1 MSNIKNIRGIRG
13 IFFDLDGT
21 LFDTAPELS
30 AAINHMLTDL
40 NLDKLDPLDIRNFI
54 GRGADNL
61 IKKSIAL
68 SSQLDPEPFF
78 EEGTRLFHQHYMV
91 NAGFSKPYNDA
102 KDTLKKLK
110 EKNIYLVCITNK
122 TKIFTNKILSQSGFL
137 DFMDLVVSG
146 DSLNKMKP
154 DPLQIQHG
162 CEALGLLPN
171 QVIMVGD
178 SSNDIEAGSAAGT
191 YVITV
196 PYGYN
201 YGQPIDSPKVDLAIK
216 ILSDLTQ
223 VAD

>member
-1 MSNIKNIRGIRG
+1 LSNIKNIKG

-30 AAINHMLTDL
+30 DATNYMLSDL
-40 NLDKLDPLDIRNFI
+40 DFDKLDPLDIKNFI

-61 IKKSIAL
+61 IRKSIAL

-78 EEGTRLFHQHYMV
+78 EEGKRLFHQHYII
-91 NAGFSKPYNDA
+91 NAGFSKPYDDA
-102 KDTLKKLK
+102 RDTLKKLK
-110 EKNIYLVCITNK
+110 ERNIYLGCVTNK
-122 TKIFTNKILSQSGFL
+122 PKIYTHQILSQSGIL
-137 DFMDLVVSG
+137 DFMDIVVSG

-154 DPLQIQHG
+154 DPLQIQ
-162 CEALGLLPN
+162 PN

-178 SSNDIEAGSAAGT
+178 SSNDIEAGHAAGT

-201 YGQPIDSPKVDLAIK
+201 HGESINSPKVDLAIK

-223 VAD
+223 VVN

>member
-1 MSNIKNIRGIRG
+1 MSDIENIKG

-30 AAINHMLTDL
+30 DATNYMLSDL
-40 NLDKLDPLDIRNFI
+40 DFDKLDPLDIKNFI

-61 IKKSIAL
+61 IRKSIAL

-78 EEGTRLFHQHYMV
+78 DEGKRLFHQHYII
-91 NAGFSKPYNDA
+91 NAGFSKPYDDA
-102 KDTLKKLK
+102 RDTLKKLK
-110 EKNIYLVCITNK
+110 ERNIYLGCVTNK
-122 TKIFTNKILSQSGFL
+122 PKIYTHQILSQSEIL
-137 DFMDLVVSG
+137 DFMDIVVSG
-146 DSLNKMKP
+146 DSLSKMKP
-154 DPLQIQHG
+154 DPLQIQYG
-162 CEALGLLPN
+162 CEALGLKPN

-178 SSNDIEAGSAAGT
+178 SSNDIEAGHAAGT

-201 YGQPIDSPKVDLAIK
+201 HGESINSPKVDLAIK

-223 VAD
+223 VVN

>member
-1 MSNIKNIRGIRG
+1 LSNIKNIKG

-30 AAINHMLTDL
+30 DATNHMLSDL

-68 SSQLDPEPFF
+68 SSQLSSDPFF
-78 EEGTRLFHQHYMV
+78 EEGKRLFHQHYMV
-91 NAGFSKPYNDA
+91 NAGFSKPYDDA

-110 EKNIYLVCITNK
+110 EKNIYLGCVTNK
-122 TKIFTNKILSQSGFL
+122 PKFFTQQILSQSGISG
-137 DFMDLVVSG
+137 FMDIVISG

-162 CEALGLLPN
+162 CKALGLLPN

-178 SSNDIEAGSAAGT
+178 SSNDIEAGYAAGT

-201 YGQPIDSPKVDLAIK
+201 HGQSIDSPKVDLAIK

-223 VAD
+223 VVN

>member
-1 MSNIKNIRGIRG
+1 MSDIKNIKG

-30 AAINHMLTDL
+30 DAINHMLSDL
-40 NLDKLDPLDIRNFI
+40 NLDKLDSLDIRNFI

-68 SSQLDPEPFF
+68 SSHLDPEPFF
-78 EEGTRLFHQHYMV
+78 EEGKKLFHQHYII
-91 NAGFSKPYNDA
+91 NAGFSKPYDDA
-102 KDTLKKLK
+102 RDTLKKLK
-110 EKNIYLVCITNK
+110 ERNIYLGCVTNK
-122 TKIFTNKILSQSGFL
+122 PKIYTHQILSQSEIL
-137 DFMDLVVSG
+137 DFMDIVVSG

-162 CEALGLLPN
+162 CETLGLQPN

-178 SSNDIEAGSAAGT
+178 SSNDIEAGYAAGT
-191 YVITV
+191 YIITV

-201 YGQPIDSPKVDLAIK
+201 HGDSIDSPKVDLAIK

-223 VAD
+223 VVN

>member
-1 MSNIKNIRGIRG
+1 LSDIENIKG

-30 AAINHMLTDL
+30 DATNYMLSDL
-40 NLDKLDPLDIRNFI
+40 DFDKLDPLDIKNFI

-61 IKKSIAL
+61 IRKSIAL

-78 EEGTRLFHQHYMV
+78 DEGKRLFHQHYII
-91 NAGFSKPYNDA
+91 NAGFSKPYDDA
-102 KDTLKKLK
+102 RDTLKKLK
-110 EKNIYLVCITNK
+110 ERNIYLGCVTNK
-122 TKIFTNKILSQSGFL
+122 PKIYTHQILSQSEIL
-137 DFMDLVVSG
+137 DFMDIVVSG
-146 DSLNKMKP
+146 DSLSKMKP
-154 DPLQIQHG
+154 DPLQIQYG
-162 CEALGLLPN
+162 CEALGLKPN

-178 SSNDIEAGSAAGT
+178 SSNDIEAGHAAGT

-201 YGQPIDSPKVDLAIK
+201 HGESINSPKVDLAIK

-223 VAD
+223 VVN

>member
-1 MSNIKNIRGIRG
+1 LSDIENIKG

-30 AAINHMLTDL
+30 DATNYMLSDL
-40 NLDKLDPLDIRNFI
+40 DFDKLDPLDIKNFI

-61 IKKSIAL
+61 IRKSIAL

-78 EEGTRLFHQHYMV
+78 EEGKRLFHQHYII
-91 NAGFSKPYNDA
+91 NAGFSKPYDDA
-102 KDTLKKLK
+102 RDTLKKLK
-110 EKNIYLVCITNK
+110 ERNIYLGCVTNK
-122 TKIFTNKILSQSGFL
+122 PKIYTHQILSQSEIL
-137 DFMDLVVSG
+137 DFMDIVVSG

-154 DPLQIQHG
+154 DPLQIQYG
-162 CEALGLLPN
+162 CEALGLKPN

-178 SSNDIEAGSAAGT
+178 SSNDIEAGHAAGT

-201 YGQPIDSPKVDLAIK
+201 HGESINSPKVDLAIK

-223 VAD
+223 VVN

>member
-1 MSNIKNIRGIRG
+1 MSDIKNIKG

-30 AAINHMLTDL
+30 DATNHMLSDL
-40 NLDKLDPLDIRNFI
+40 NFDKLDPFDIRNFI

-61 IKKSIAL
+61 IKKSIGL

-78 EEGTRLFHQHYMV
+78 QEGRKLFHQHYII
-91 NAGFSKPYNDA
+91 NAGFSKPYDDA
-102 KDTLKKLK
+102 RDTLKKLK
-110 EKNIYLVCITNK
+110 ERNIYLGCVTNK
-122 TKIFTNKILSQSGFL
+122 PKIYTHQILSQSGIL
-137 DFMDLVVSG
+137 DFMDIVISG
-146 DSLNKMKP
+146 DSLKRMKP

-162 CEALGLLPN
+162 CETLGLLPN

-178 SSNDIEAGSAAGT
+178 SSNDIEAGYAAGT

-201 YGQPIDSPKVDLAIK
+201 HEQSIDSPKVDLAIK

-223 VAD
+223 VIN

>member
-1 MSNIKNIRGIRG
+1 MIDIKNIKG

-30 AAINHMLTDL
+30 DAINHMLSDL
-40 NLDKLDPLDIRNFI
+40 NLDKLDSLDIRNFI

-78 EEGTRLFHQHYMV
+78 EEGKKLFHQHYII
-91 NAGFSKPYNDA
+91 NAGFSKPYDDA
-102 KDTLKKLK
+102 RDTLKKLK
-110 EKNIYLVCITNK
+110 ERNIYLGCVTNK
-122 TKIFTNKILSQSGFL
+122 PKIYTHQILSQSGIL
-137 DFMDLVVSG
+137 DLMDIVVSG

-162 CEALGLLPN
+162 CKNLGLQPN

-178 SSNDIEAGSAAGT
+178 SSNDIEAGYAAGT

-201 YGQPIDSPKVDLAIK
+201 HGQSIDSPKVDLAIK

-223 VAD
+223 AIN